1 MDKVTTEFPEGVAI
15 VIAGSG
21 FVGREICR
29 RLAECGSD
37 VALSYHGNA
46 AAAAEV
52 VATVEALGSRAAA
65 TQLDITDTAAVDR
78 WFDEVAERWGRI
90 HSVIVAAG
98 ADIRLAFFSEI
109 SAGEWLDAV
118 HVDMFGFFNIAK
130 ASLRHLRAQG
140 GSITGVTTAANAHYS
155 PKDVLSTAPKSGVEA
170 VIKAIAR
177 EEGRAEIR
185 ANCVGIGVLDGGITG
200 RFWPTL
206 SEDFQS
212 KMRNGNPLRRMGH
225 PREVGDVAVFLAS
238 NRASYVTGQ
247 RLVVD
252 GGYSV

>member
-1 MDKVTTEFPEGVAI
+1 MQGEFQEFPDGVAI

-37 VALSYHGNA
+37 VALTYHGNA
-46 AAAAEV
+46 QAAAEV
-52 VATVEALGSRAAA
+52 AAIVESLGRKAIVK
-65 TQLDITDTAAVDR
+65 QLDITDADAVHG
-78 WFDEVAERWGRI
+78 WFDEVADQWDRI

-98 ADIRLAFFSEI
+98 ANIRLAYFSEI
-109 SAGEWLDAV
+109 GADEWLDAV

-130 ASLRHLRAQG
+130 AALPHLRKQG
-140 GSITGVTTAANAHYS
+140 GSITGVTTAANAYYS
-155 PKDVLSTAPKSGVEA
+155 PKDILSTAPKSGIEA

-177 EEGRAEIR
+177 EEGRAGIR
-185 ANCVGIGVLDGGITG
+185 ANSVGIGVLDGGITG

-206 SEDFQS
+206 SGEFQE
-212 KMRNGNPLRRMGH
+212 KMRTGNPLRRMGH
-225 PREVGDVAVFLAS
+225 PREIGDVVVFLAS